1 MAILLIL
8 SIIII
13 GFIVKRK
20 SKKHTLA
27 SIGDASIN
35 MYSLPAY
42 GTHQEFSESEIDH
55 LYESVHKEKG
65 VTVTLQETT
74 IITADAKE
82 TDVDGYF
89 KMNSFFC
96 KSDAITEETVSDTKR
111 NMGRNNDISDEEY
124 VQAADDKD
132 HLPTDTKDE
141 DDGYEYENE
150 CHTPDLEDDIIYEL
164 Q

>member
-1 MAILLIL
+1 
-8 SIIII
+8 
-13 GFIVKRK
+13 
-20 SKKHTLA
+20 
-27 SIGDASIN
+27 

-42 GTHQEFSESEIDH
+42 GTHQVFSESEIDH

-65 VTVTLQETT
+65 VTVTLQETA
-74 IITADAKE
+74 IITADDE
-82 TDVDGYF
+82 EIDGDGYF
-89 KMNSFFC
+89 RMNSSC
-96 KSDAITEETVSDTKR
+96 KSDAITEETVSDTKH
-111 NMGRNNDISDEEY
+111 NTGNNNDISDEEY

-132 HLPTDTKDE
+132 HLPIGTKDE